1 MENYKAERDRIS
13 GEIDSRLSHWLNGQI
28 DKTEKEIIEHKKKLE
43 NLTCKELREMKLEY
57 LTELSI
63 LNF

>member
-1 MENYKAERDRIS
+1 MENYKTERDRIS

-28 DKTEKEIIEHKKKLE
+28 SKTEEEIIEHKKKLE